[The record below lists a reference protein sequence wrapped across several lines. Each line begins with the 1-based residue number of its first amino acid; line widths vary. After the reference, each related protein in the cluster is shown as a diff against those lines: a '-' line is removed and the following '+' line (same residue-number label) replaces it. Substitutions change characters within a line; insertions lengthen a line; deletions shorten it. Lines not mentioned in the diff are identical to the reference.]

1 MEETK
6 RKQIEDLL
14 SSWSPASWRKKKAI
28 QQVVYTDQE
37 HLTSILNQLGQQP
50 ALVTS
55 WEIEALRKQLAEA
68 AAGRRFLLQGGDC
81 AERFEDCTVELIK
94 NRLKILLQMSVILIY
109 GLQMPVLRVGRF
121 AGQYAKPRSDPNET
135 RNGVSLPSYRGDNIN
150 APAFTAEARIPDPQR
165 LMQAYYCSAV
175 QLNLVRALADAGF
188 ADLHNADN
196 WNLSFV
202 QEAPYIQSYQT
213 IISKIH
219 RALDFAK
226 TVSDH
231 PIGGLGRVTFYTSHE
246 ALHLPYEEVFT
257 REVTHANA
265 VYNLS
270 THLPWIGKRTLF
282 EDSAHVEYMRGIR
295 NPIGIKIGHEMT
307 PSDLIP
313 LARFLNPLNDP
324 GRLTMITRM
333 GAAKV
338 EEALPRLIEAVQNA
352 GLNVLWC
359 CDPMHGNTE
368 TAANG
373 IKTRKFENILA
384 ELEAVIDMHAR
395 MKTILGGVH
404 FELTGEDVTE
414 CVGGASGVEEGD
426 LNQRYHSTVD
436 PRLNVSQSLEMA
448 LRIAEKYQSME
459 SA

>member
-1 MEETK
+1 MK
-6 RKQIEDLL
+6 YSAPD
-14 SSWSPASWRKKKAI
+14 WSPASWRKKKAV
-28 QQVVYTDQE
+28 QQVTYMDEAQ
-37 HLTSILNQLGQQP
+37 LTSVLNQLRKQP

-55 WEIEALRKQLAEA
+55 WEIEALRKHLAEA
-68 AAGRRFLLQGGDC
+68 AVGRRFLLQGGDC

-109 GLQMPVLRVGRF
+109 GLKMPVIRVGRF

-135 RNGVSLPSYRGDNIN
+135 RNGISLPSYRGDNIN
-150 APAFTAEARIPDPQR
+150 APEFTAEARIPDPQR
-165 LMQAYYCSAV
+165 LIQAYYCSAA

-196 WNLSFV
+196 WNLSFA

-219 RALDFAK
+219 QALDFAK
-226 TVSDH
+226 TVSDY
-231 PIGGLGRVTFYTSHE
+231 PLEGLGRVTFYTSHE

-257 REVTHANA
+257 REVVHANA

-295 NPIGIKIGHEMT
+295 NPIGIKVGHDVP
-307 PSDLIP
+307 PSDLTSLIQ
-313 LARFLNPLNDP
+313 FLNPLNDP
-324 GRLTMITRM
+324 GRLVIITRM
-333 GAAKV
+333 GVAKV
-338 EEALPRLIEAVQNA
+338 EDSLPRLIEAVQRT
-352 GLNVLWC
+352 GMNVLWC

-368 TAANG
+368 KASNG
-373 IKTRKFENILA
+373 IKTRKFVNILA

-395 MKTILGGVH
+395 MGTVLGGVH

-414 CVGGASGVEEGD
+414 CVGGASGVEEEH
-426 LNQRYHSTVD
+426 LNQRYFSTVD

-448 LRIAEKYQSME
+448 LQIAEKYQNME
-459 SA
+459 AV

>member
-1 MEETK
+1 MK
-6 RKQIEDLL
+6 Y
-14 SSWSPASWRKKKAI
+14 SASNWSPVSWRKKKAV
-28 QQVVYTDQE
+28 QQVTYTDEAQ
-37 HLTSILNQLGQQP
+37 LTRVLNQLRKQP

-55 WEIEALRKQLAEA
+55 WEIEALRKHLAEA
-68 AAGRRFLLQGGDC
+68 AAGRKFLLQGGDC

-109 GLQMPVLRVGRF
+109 GLKMPVIRVGRF

-135 RNGVSLPSYRGDNIN
+135 RNGISLPSYRGDNIN
-150 APAFTAEARIPDPQR
+150 APEFTAEARIPDPQR
-165 LMQAYYCSAV
+165 LMQAYYCSAA

-196 WNLSFV
+196 WNLSFA
-202 QEAPYIQSYQT
+202 QEVPYIQSYQT

-219 RALDFAK
+219 QALDFAK

-231 PIGGLGRVTFYTSHE
+231 PIEGLGRVTFYTSHE
-246 ALHLPYEEVFT
+246 ALHLPYEEAFT
-257 REVTHANA
+257 REVVHANA

-295 NPIGIKIGHEMT
+295 NPIGIKVGHDI
-307 PSDLIP
+307 PPGDLIS
-313 LARFLNPLNDP
+313 LIQFLNPLNDP
-324 GRLTMITRM
+324 GRLVIITRM

-338 EEALPRLIEAVQNA
+338 EDSLPRLIEAVQRI
-352 GLNVLWC
+352 GMNVLWC

-368 TAANG
+368 KASNG
-373 IKTRKFENILA
+373 IKTRKFVNILT

-395 MKTILGGVH
+395 MGTVLGGVH

-414 CVGGASGVEEGD
+414 CVGGASGVEEEH
-426 LNQRYHSTVD
+426 LNQRYFSTVD

-448 LRIAEKYQSME
+448 LQIAEKYQNME
-459 SA
+459 AV

>member
-1 MEETK
+1 MGST
-6 RKQIEDLL
+6 L
-14 SSWSPASWRKKKAI
+14 SNWSPQSWQKKDAI
-28 QQVVYTDQE
+28 QQVTYIDKA
-37 HLTSILNQLGQQP
+37 HLETVLGQLRQHP
-50 ALVTS
+50 PLVTS
-55 WEIEALRKQLAEA
+55 WEIEALRKNLAEA

-81 AERFEDCTVELIK
+81 AERFDDCNVEFIK

-109 GLQMPVLRVGRF
+109 GLQMPVVRVGRF
-121 AGQYAKPRSDPNET
+121 AGQYAKPRSASHET
-135 RNGVSLPSYRGDNIN
+135 RDGVSLPSYRGDNIN
-150 APAFTAEARIPDPQR
+150 APEFTSEARTPDPQR
-165 LMQAYYCSAV
+165 LMHAYYCSAI

-202 QEAPYIQSYQT
+202 GQAPYIQRYQE
-213 IISKIH
+213 IIRKIH

-246 ALHLPYEEVFT
+246 ALHLPYEEAFT
-257 REVTHANA
+257 REVIHANA

-282 EDSAHVEYMRGIR
+282 ENSAHVEYMRGIR
-295 NPIGIKIGHEMT
+295 NPIGIKISHDMT
-307 PSDLIP
+307 PGDLTCLI
-313 LARFLNPLNDP
+313 RHLNPLNDF
-324 GRLTMITRM
+324 GRLTIITRM
-333 GAAKV
+333 GIAKV
-338 EEALPRLIEAVQNA
+338 GDSLPQLIEAVQRS

-368 TAANG
+368 TAASG
-373 IKTRKFENILA
+373 IKTRKFSNILA
-384 ELEAVIDMHAR
+384 ELEAVIDMHAQT
-395 MKTILGGVH
+395 KTVLGGVH

-414 CVGGASGVEEGD
+414 CVGGASGVEEED

-448 LRIAEKYQSME
+448 LKISEKYQMMGRV
-459 SA
+459 